1 MERDG
6 ASCTSALI
14 VFQRILE
21 GQVLQIG
28 ACSHHTDS
36 GRLRDALVGR
46 IGRISDDRTVHA
58 LPYQTDIMP
67 GNRGQHTFAQ
77 VVETIGQQDEQP
89 LGSRVGI
96 LPVGLLNGLQEA
108 LGIAGFHYN
117 RVVGGMQTH
126 GNHHH

>member
-1 MERDG
+1 
-6 ASCTSALI
+6 
-14 VFQRILE
+14 
-21 GQVLQIG
+21 
-28 ACSHHTDS
+28 
-36 GRLRDALVGR
+36 
-46 IGRISDDRTVHA
+46 
-58 LPYQTDIMP
+58 MP

-77 VVETIGQQDEQP
+77 VVETIGQQDEQTF
-89 LGSRVGI
+89 GSRVGI